1 MPVLSDKRRKSAYH
15 SFTCNKPEMSAYRY
29 ELCKNT
35 EKWLIQQNTQHMLL
49 DMIMEALLK
58 HRIKLP
64 LDYNIYWGPTKR

>member
-1 MPVLSDKRRKSAYH
+1 
-15 SFTCNKPEMSAYRY
+15 MSAYRY
-29 ELCKNT
+29 ELYKNT